1 MYRIKQTLLYSFLII
16 ILFTNKVIGQILPL
30 SENTEVSIITCGTGA
45 EIYSLFGHTAIRIR
59 DADNQIDEVY
69 NYGTFDFSTPNFYL
83 KFVKGDLQYLETS
96 CTFEEFIQEYLY
108 EKRSVDEQILNI
120 SISQKQAL
128 FDYLNASLKSEERFY
143 TYKFID
149 KNCTTMVIDAIN
161 KILGKEV
168 IVNNTK
174 ADKTYRNILFPYFE
188 GHFFEQLGTSII
200 FGTKVDLKGE
210 ELFLPAELQESI
222 KTISYNNKPLCK
234 ENIKIVEF
242 EKEEV
247 PFSWW
252 NNYHAFT
259 LVLVLVL
266 LTNKSAIYK
275 TYFIALGLL
284 GLFFI
289 FAGFYSLHKELAN
302 NYNILLFNPI
312 LFLVVYFQ
320 FKNNR
325 KYILYSSMFSIL
337 CLLFYVFILLDKPY
351 LIIVLPMIIT
361 STVGLVKLVLK
372 NNTNYNY

>member
-1 MYRIKQTLLYSFLII
+1 MYRIKHTLLYTFLII

-30 SENTEVSIITCGTGA
+30 SENTEVSIITCGTGS

-372 NNTNYNY
+372 NKN

>member
-1 MYRIKQTLLYSFLII
+1 MYRIKHILLYTFLIV

-30 SENTEVSIITCGTGA
+30 SENTEVSIITCGTGS

-149 KNCTTMVIDAIN
+149 KNCTTMVIDAVN
-161 KILGKEV
+161 KSIGKEV
-168 IVNNTK
+168 IVKNTTE
-174 ADKTYRNILFPYFE
+174 DRTYRAILFPYFE

-234 ENIKIVEF
+234 VNRKIMEF

-252 NNYHAFT
+252 NNYYVFC
-259 LVLVLVL
+259 LLFSMVLIA
-266 LTNKSAIYK
+266 NKSAVYK

-372 NNTNYNY
+372 NKN

>member
-1 MYRIKQTLLYSFLII
+1 MYRIKRTLLFTFLIG
-16 ILFTNKVIGQILPL
+16 ILFSNKVVGQILPL

-45 EIYSLFGHTAIRIR
+45 EIYSLFGHTAIRIK
-59 DADNQIDEVY
+59 DAENQIDEVY

-83 KFVKGDLQYLETS
+83 KFVKGDLQYMETS
-96 CTFEEFIQEYLY
+96 CTFEEFFQEYLY
-108 EKRSVDEQILNI
+108 EKRSVDEQILTI
-120 SISQKQAL
+120 SPSQKQAL
-128 FDYLNASLKSEERFY
+128 FDYLNASLQSEERFY

-149 KNCTTMVIDAIN
+149 KNCTTMVINAIN
-161 KILGKEV
+161 KSIGKEV
-168 IVNNTK
+168 IVKNTK
-174 ADKTYRNILFPYFE
+174 EDKTYRSILFPYFE

-222 KTISYNNKPLCK
+222 KTISYNNRPLCK
-234 ENIKIVEF
+234 ENRKILEF
-242 EKEEV
+242 KKEEV

-252 NNYHAFT
+252 NNYYVFSLLLA
-259 LVLVLVL
+259 LVVLA
-266 LTNKSAIYK
+266 NKSAIYK

-302 NYNILLFNPI
+302 NYNILLFNP
-312 LFLVVYFQ
+312 LVFLVVYFQ

-325 KYILYSSMFSIL
+325 KGILYSSIVSSI
-337 CLLFYVFILLDKPY
+337 CLLAYVFILLNKPY
-351 LIIVLPMIIT
+351 LVIVLPLLIT
-361 STVGLVKLVLK
+361 SAVGLVKLILK

>member
-30 SENTEVSIITCGTGA
+30 SENTEVSIITCGTGS

-59 DADNQIDEVY
+59 DVENQIDEVY

-222 KTISYNNKPLCK
+222 MTISYNNKPLCK
-234 ENIKIVEF
+234 ENIKIVAF

-289 FAGFYSLHKELAN
+289 FAGFYSLHKELVN

-372 NNTNYNY
+372 NKN

>member
-1 MYRIKQTLLYSFLII
+1 MYRIKHILLYTFLII

-30 SENTEVSIITCGTGA
+30 SENTEVSIITCGTGS

-128 FDYLNASLKSEERFY
+128 FDYLNTSLKSEERFY

-149 KNCTTMVIDAIN
+149 KNCTTMVIDAVN

-168 IVNNTK
+168 IVKNTTE
-174 ADKTYRNILFPYFE
+174 DRTYRAILFPYFE

-234 ENIKIVEF
+234 VNKKIIEF

-252 NNYHAFT
+252 NNYYVFC
-259 LVLVLVL
+259 L
-266 LTNKSAIYK
+266 LFSMILIANKSAVYK

-372 NNTNYNY
+372 NKN

>member
-1 MYRIKQTLLYSFLII
+1 MCNRKLTLLF
-16 ILFTNKVIGQILPL
+16 ILLVILYTNKVNSQKITL
-30 SENTEVSIITCGTGA
+30 SNNAEVSIITCGTGA
-45 EIYSLFGHTAIRIR
+45 EIYSLFGHTAIRIN
-59 DADNQIDEVY
+59 DAENHIDEVY

-96 CTFEEFIQEYLY
+96 CTFEEFLQEYLY
-108 EKRSVDEQILNI
+108 EKRSVYEQILNI
-120 SISQKQAL
+120 SRNQKQAL
-128 FDYLNASLKSEERFY
+128 FDYLNASLQSEERFY

-149 KNCTTMVIDAIN
+149 KNCTTMVINAIN

-168 IVNNTK
+168 IVKNTK
-174 ADKTYRNILFPYFE
+174 EDKTYRAILFPYFE

-222 KTISYNNKPLCK
+222 KTISYNNRPLCK
-234 ENIKIVEF
+234 ENRKILEF

-252 NNYHAFT
+252 NNYYAFCLLFA
-259 LVLVLVL
+259 LVVIA
-266 LTNKSAIYK
+266 NKNAVYK

-320 FKNNR
+320 IKNNR
-325 KYILYSSMFSIL
+325 KRVLNTSILSIL
-337 CLLFYVFILLDKPY
+337 CLLTYVFILLDKPY

-361 STVGLVKLVLK
+361 SSVGLIKLALK
-372 NNTNYNY
+372 NKN